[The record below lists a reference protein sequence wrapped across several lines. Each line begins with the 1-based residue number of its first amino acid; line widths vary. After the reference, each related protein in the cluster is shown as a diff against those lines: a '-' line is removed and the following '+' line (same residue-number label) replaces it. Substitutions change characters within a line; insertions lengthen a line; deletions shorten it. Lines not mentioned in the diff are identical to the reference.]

1 MNEQAL
7 ISLDEGDEIASTWV
21 SQWLEDGDGEL
32 AFYKI
37 IVIKQADDL
46 FASHVIIEH
55 ENGEKGHLG
64 SKVDEMP
71 QPLIDSACEAVAEEF
86 PEVKWHQGRQ
96 VEFLSDEDWQR
107 YKDGEGL

>member
-7 ISLDEGDEIASTWV
+7 INLEKGDEIASTWA
-21 SQWLEDGDGEL
+21 SQWLEDVDGEL

-37 IVIKQADDL
+37 IVIKQADGL
-46 FASHVIIEH
+46 YCCHVMNEH
-55 ENGEKGHLG
+55 EDGEKGHLG

-71 QPLIDSACEAVAEEF
+71 QPLIDSACESVAEEF
-86 PEVKWHQGRQ
+86 PEVEWKPGLQ
-96 VEFLSDEDWQR
+96 VEFLSTEDWQR